1 MMSVVLQLCAS
12 KFLDTWIINP
22 SWIFSSLVRTTKTL
36 LRNFA
41 KGFSIFL
48 KNDIIKNIPGS
59 ENSKTIMFYYVY
71 LLESQNGNLYIGY
84 TKDLKKRF
92 KEHNR
97 RLNFSTKSFTPW
109 HLIFYEA
116 YLNEEDAKR
125 REEYLKT
132 SQGSRLLKR
141 MLKEY
146 FYNKNL
152 I

>member
-1 MMSVVLQLCAS
+1 M
-12 KFLDTWIINP
+12 
-22 SWIFSSLVRTTKTL
+22 
-36 LRNFA
+36 
-41 KGFSIFL
+41 
-48 KNDIIKNIPGS
+48 PGS

-71 LLESQNGNLYIGY
+71 LLEAQDGNLYIGY

-97 RLNFSTKSFTPW
+97 RLNFSTKPFAPW
-109 HLIFYEA
+109 RLIFYEA
-116 YLNEEDAKR
+116 YLNGEDAKR
-125 REEYLKT
+125 REGYLKT